1 MNTELNKVT
10 PKKAKWWNERAKAL
24 GGYAV
29 MESIHTNKAADIYY
43 RKSATAK

>member
-1 MNTELNKVT
+1 MSTELSKMT

-24 GGYAV
+24 SGYAV